1 MSQENV
7 DLVRRSFLTFQS
19 GDVEGSIRQ
28 FANPDVEFV
37 SRFGA
42 MDGRTFR
49 GMAEIR
55 RYIADMAETW
65 DRYERELEELV
76 DAGDAVVA
84 ILKITAVSK
93 ATGLEVDER
102 IGLVYWLEE
111 GRIVRMV
118 SYSKIDEALQA
129 AGLSE

>member
-1 MSQENV
+1 ME
-7 DLVRRSFLTFQS
+7 LIKRSFLRFQS
-19 GDVEGSIRQ
+19 GDVEGSIQ
-28 FANPDVEFV
+28 EFAYPDVEFV

-42 MDGRTFR
+42 VDGRTFR

-65 DRYERELEELV
+65 DRYERELEELI

-93 ATGLEVDER
+93 VTGLEVDER

-111 GRIVRMV
+111 GRIIRMV
-118 SYSKIDEALQA
+118 SFSKIEEALEA
-129 AGLSE
+129 AGLSA